1 MHNINP
7 RRLLA
12 LFGYVAFLAAGP
24 AVAQVGPI
32 QPVLVS
38 VGSMPESAHNRP
50 DLPDD
55 YSVPLDVYVGADGLV
70 SNAVVTDSTGNLQAD
85 AIAASYVRD
94 RRFLPG
100 LDARGKPVDSVV
112 KVTVNMYKRAGR
124 KVVRVTLKPPPFV
137 HESSRVKKLMCADFV
152 FEMNRLSDDAN
163 IRDVSLEVLPY
174 ISAHMYMTQK
184 NVSSE
189 VQEKFWDEWPK
200 TLRKIVDRC
209 EKNQLQMFYAEV
221 LVPALDGAMPS
232 NETVT
237 ASSAQ

>member
-1 MHNINP
+1 MLNTP

-12 LFGYVAFLAAGP
+12 LFGFVALLAAGP

-38 VGSMPESAHNRP
+38 IGSMPEVAHNRP
-50 DLPDD
+50 DLPED

-70 SNAVVTDSTGNLQAD
+70 SNAVVSDSTGNAEAD
-85 AIAASYVRD
+85 GIAVKYIRE

-100 LDARGKPVDSVV
+100 LDAKGKPIDSMV
-112 KVTVNMYKRAGR
+112 KVTVNMYKRAGK
-124 KVVRVTLKPPPFV
+124 KVVRVTLKPPPFAN
-137 HESSRVKKLMCADFV
+137 ESARVKKLMCADFV
-152 FEMNRLSDDAN
+152 YEMNRLSDEAN

-184 NVSSE
+184 HVSDE

-200 TLRKIVDRC
+200 MLNKIVDRC

-221 LVPALDGAMPS
+221 LVPALDGVIPS

-237 ASSAQ
+237 A

>member
-1 MHNINP
+1 MHNITP

-12 LFGYVAFLAAGP
+12 LFGYVALLAAGP

-38 VGSMPESAHNRP
+38 IGSLPEVAHNRP
-50 DLPDD
+50 DLPED

-70 SNAVVTDSTGNLQAD
+70 SNAVVSDSTGNAEAD
-85 AIAASYVRD
+85 GIAVKYIRE

-100 LDARGKPVDSVV
+100 LDAKGKPIDSMV
-112 KVTVNMYKRAGR
+112 KVTVNMYKRAGK
-124 KVVRVTLKPPPFV
+124 KVVRVTLKPPPFAN
-137 HESSRVKKLMCADFV
+137 ESARVKKLMCADFV
-152 FEMNRLSDDAN
+152 YEMNRLSDDAN

-184 NVSSE
+184 HVSDE

-200 TLRKIVDRC
+200 MLHKIVDRC

-221 LVPALDGAMPS
+221 LVPALDGVIPS

>member
-1 MHNINP
+1 MHNITL

-12 LFGYVAFLAAGP
+12 LFGYVACLAAGP

-32 QPVLVS
+32 QPVLVM
-38 VGSMPESAHNRP
+38 VGTLPEAPHNRP
-50 DLPDD
+50 DLGDD
-55 YSVPLDVYVGADGLV
+55 FSIPLDVYVGADGIV
-70 SNAVVTDSTGNLQAD
+70 TNAVVSDSSGNTQAD
-85 AIAASYVRD
+85 GLAAAYIRE

-100 LDARGKPVDSVV
+100 LDAKGNAIASTV
-112 KVTVNMYKRAGR
+112 KVTVNMYKRGGR
-124 KVVRVTLKPPPFV
+124 KVVRVTLKPPPLAN
-137 HESSRVKKLMCADFV
+137 ESSRVKKLMCADFV
-152 FEMNRLSDDAN
+152 FEMDRLSHEAK
-163 IRDVSLEVLPY
+163 IRDPSLEVLPY
-174 ISAHMYMTQK
+174 VSAHMYMTQK

-200 TLRKIVDRC
+200 TLNKIIDRC

-237 ASSAQ
+237 AASQ